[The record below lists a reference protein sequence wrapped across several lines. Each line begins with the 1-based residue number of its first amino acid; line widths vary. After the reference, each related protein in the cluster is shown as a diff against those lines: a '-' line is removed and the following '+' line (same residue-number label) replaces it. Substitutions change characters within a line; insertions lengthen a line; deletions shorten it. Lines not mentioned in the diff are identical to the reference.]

1 MNRFSTT
8 CVALALLASSSVEVE
23 AKQWTLSDC
32 VNYAL
37 ANNISLKKTKV
48 QQLSALED
56 VKQSQAALLPS
67 LDFSTSQN
75 ITYRPWPEAGRQTV
89 TNGYVQS
96 SVDKVYY
103 NGSYMLNGN

>member
-1 MNRFSTT
+1 MKTFSKT
-8 CVALALLASSSVEVE
+8 CVAVAIILLASFSHAE
-23 AKQWTLSDC
+23 ARQWTLGDC

-48 QQLSALED
+48 QQLTALED

-75 ITYRPWPEAGRQTV
+75 ITYRPWPESGRQTV
-89 TNGYVQS
+89 DRK
-96 SVDKVYY
+96 SVV
-103 NGSYMLNGN
+103 